1 MGKLAGSNWPKSR
14 KLAFSEAA
22 KVVTTAFCSW
32 SVDHWR
38 VGFYMKFGN
47 SLVSNAKTDRWGSS
61 MFKFKSNKFQS
72 ALLSSSNFELLTLC
86 QAESDE
92 NARYSPGSVVYLG
105 KQNRVRCRAA
115 AVSSKALI
123 NEDSKMRLF
132 DSLTRNPMK
141 IHPEI
146 K

>member
-1 MGKLAGSNWPKSR
+1 
-14 KLAFSEAA
+14 
-22 KVVTTAFCSW
+22 
-32 SVDHWR
+32 
-38 VGFYMKFGN
+38 
-47 SLVSNAKTDRWGSS
+47 

>member
-1 MGKLAGSNWPKSR
+1 MKGGVLYVNLEISWLATQR
-14 KLAFSEAA
+14 QADEVLQ
-22 KVVTTAFCSW
+22 
-32 SVDHWR
+32 
-38 VGFYMKFGN
+38 
-47 SLVSNAKTDRWGSS
+47 L
-61 MFKFKSNKFQS
+61 FKFKSHKFQS

-123 NEDSKMRLF
+123 NEDSKMRFF
-132 DSLTRNPMK
+132 DSLTGNPMK